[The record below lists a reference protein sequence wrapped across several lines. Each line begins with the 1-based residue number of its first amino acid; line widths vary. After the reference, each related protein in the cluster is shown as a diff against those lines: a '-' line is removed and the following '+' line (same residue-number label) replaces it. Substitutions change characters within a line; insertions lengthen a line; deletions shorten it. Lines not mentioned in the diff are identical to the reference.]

1 MPCCSPWNWSE
12 QPVNASS
19 NRRAQF
25 GWAFYD
31 WANSAFATTVMAG
44 FFPIFFKTYWSADYA
59 AETSTLQLGV
69 GSALASL
76 IVLLLAPLLG
86 AIADRSRRKKP
97 WLAAVTGIA
106 AVATAGLFF
115 VGSGQWLTALSLFV
129 LASTAFFLAM
139 VFYDSLIVDVCAP
152 EDYDRVSALGYGL
165 GYLGGGLLLA
175 LNVAMTLW
183 PETFAL
189 ADRAAAVRWSFL
201 SVALWWALFSLP
213 VFLLVD
219 ESRNAD
225 TPSARTA
232 MREGLTELRHT
243 ARRIFNDKPVLLF
256 LLAYWLYIDGV
267 HTIIR
272 MAVDFG
278 LNLGFG
284 ETSLITALLLVQF
297 IGFPAAIAF
306 GWLASRWD
314 TKKAIYLGLIV
325 YAGVTAW
332 GYFLEYEWQFYVM
345 AAVIGLVQGGV
356 QSLSR
361 SYFARLI
368 PEGRAGEYFGIY
380 NMMGKFAAVIGP
392 LLVGVTAAAT
402 GSARLSILSVLVL
415 FVAGGWLLTRVDAA
429 AAGADAT
436 DR

>member
-1 MPCCSPWNWSE
+1 MRSD
-12 QPVNASS
+12 SS
-19 NRRAQF
+19 RRAQL
-25 GWAFYD
+25 GWALYD
-31 WANSAFATTVMAG
+31 WANSAFATTVVAG

-59 AETSTLQLGV
+59 PETSTLQLGV

-76 IVLLLAPLLG
+76 LVLFLAPSLG

-97 WLAAVTGIA
+97 GL
-106 AVATAGLFF
+106 AVATGVAVVATAALFG
-115 VGSGQWLTALSLFV
+115 VGQGQWLLALTLFV
-129 LASTAFFLAM
+129 LASIGFFLAI
-139 VFYDSLIVDVCAP
+139 VFYDSLLVDVCGQD
-152 EDYDRVSALGYGL
+152 EYDRVSALGYGL
-165 GYLGGGLLLA
+165 GYLGGGVLLA
-175 LNVAMTLW
+175 LNVAMTLS
-183 PETFAL
+183 PETFGL

-213 VFLLVD
+213 VFLFVSERRD
-219 ESRNAD
+219 AD
-225 TPSARTA
+225 TPAAMTA
-232 MREGLTELRHT
+232 VREGLAELRHT
-243 ARRIFNDKPVLLF
+243 ARRILGEREVLLF

-284 ETSLITALLLVQF
+284 QNSLITALLLVQF

-306 GWLASRWD
+306 GWLAQKWD
-314 TKKAIYLGLIV
+314 TKKAIYLGLAV
-325 YAGVTAW
+325 YAGITAW
-332 GYFLEYEWQFYVM
+332 GYFLAYEWQFYVM

-368 PEGRAGEYFGIY
+368 PEGKSGEYFGIY

-402 GSARLSILSVLVL
+402 GSARLSILSILVL
-415 FVAGGWLLTRVDAA
+415 FVAGGFLLTRVDARA
-429 AAGADAT
+429 APNS
-436 DR
+436 

>member
-1 MPCCSPWNWSE
+1 MPCSSNWNWFE
-12 QPVNASS
+12 TLVNTATQQ
-19 NRRAQF
+19 RAQL

-31 WANSAFATTVMAG
+31 WANSAFATTVVAG

-59 AETSTLQLGV
+59 PETSTLQLGL

-76 IVLLLAPLLG
+76 IVLFLAPLLG
-86 AIADRSRRKKP
+86 AVADRSRRKKP
-97 WLAAVTGIA
+97 WLATVTGIA
-106 AVATAGLFF
+106 VAATAGLFF
-115 VGSGQWLTALSLFV
+115 VGAGQWLLALSLFV
-129 LASTAFFLAM
+129 IASTAFFLAM

-152 EDYDRVSALGYGL
+152 ADYDRVSALGYGL
-165 GYLGGGLLLA
+165 GYLGGGLLLT

-201 SVALWWALFSLP
+201 SVAVWWALFSLP
-213 VFLLVD
+213 VFLWVD
-219 ESRNAD
+219 EWRDAE
-225 TPSARTA
+225 TPGAARA
-232 MREGLTELRHT
+232 LREGLNELRHT
-243 ARRIFNDKPVLLF
+243 ARRIFGEKAVLLF
-256 LLAYWLYIDGV
+256 LVAYWLYIDGV

-284 ETSLITALLLVQF
+284 QTSLITALLLVQF
-297 IGFPAAIAF
+297 IGFPAAVGF

-314 TKKAIYLGLIV
+314 TKKAIYLGLAV

-332 GYFLEYEWQFYVM
+332 GYFLAYEWQFYVM

-368 PEGRAGEYFGIY
+368 PAGHAGEYFGIY

-415 FVAGGWLLTRVDAA
+415 FVAGGWLLTRVNSEQASASQD
-429 AAGADAT
+429 
-436 DR
+436 

>member
-1 MPCCSPWNWSE
+1 MSE
-12 QPVNASS
+12 SRD
-19 NRRAQF
+19 RRAQF

-31 WANSAFATTVMAG
+31 WANSAFATTVVAG
-44 FFPIFFKTYWSADYA
+44 FFPIFFKSYWSSGHP

-76 IVLLLAPLLG
+76 VVLVLAPLLG
-86 AIADRSRRKKP
+86 AVADRSRRKKP
-97 WLAAVTGIA
+97 WLALATGLSVA
-106 AVATAGLFF
+106 ATAGLFF
-115 VGSGQWLTALSLFV
+115 VGEGQWLFALTLFV
-129 LASTAFFLAM
+129 IASAAFFLAM
-139 VFYDSLIVDVCAP
+139 VFYDSLIVDVATP
-152 EDYDRVSALGYGL
+152 ADYDRVSALGYGL

-175 LNVAMTLW
+175 VNVAMTLW
-183 PETFAL
+183 PEMFGL

-201 SVALWWALFSLP
+201 SVAVWWALFALP
-213 VFLLVD
+213 VFLWVK
-219 ESRNAD
+219 EEREAD
-225 TPSARTA
+225 TPSAGQA
-232 MREGLTELRHT
+232 MREGVSELRRT
-243 ARRIFNDKPVLLF
+243 ARRIFDEKPVLTF
-256 LLAYWLYIDGV
+256 LIAYWLYIDGV

-297 IGFPAAIAF
+297 IGFPAAVAF

-314 TKKAIYLGLIV
+314 TKKAIYLGLAV
-325 YAGVTAW
+325 YAAVTAW
-332 GYFLEYEWQFYVM
+332 GYFLAHEWQFYVM
-345 AAVIGLVQGGV
+345 AMVIGLVQGGV

-402 GSARLSILSVLVL
+402 GSARLSILSVLIL
-415 FVAGGWLLTRVDAA
+415 FVAGGWLLTRVDASPA
-429 AAGADAT
+429 RDAG
-436 DR
+436 